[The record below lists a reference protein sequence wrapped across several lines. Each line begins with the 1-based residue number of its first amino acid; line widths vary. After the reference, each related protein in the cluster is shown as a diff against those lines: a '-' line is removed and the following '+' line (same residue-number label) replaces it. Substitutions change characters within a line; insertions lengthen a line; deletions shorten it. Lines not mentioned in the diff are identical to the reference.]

1 MTALADH
8 HRSYRICRFCVMDSS
23 NPAIEFDSSG
33 QCNCCRDAV
42 ARQQHE
48 WWPGAEGETRMRRMV
63 AELKAHGH
71 SKSYD
76 VLIGLSGGIDSAYL
90 AHVAVRKLGLRVLA
104 VHVDGGWN
112 SEPAVRNIES
122 IVRALDIDLHTYVVE
137 WQEMRELQ
145 VAFLRSSVLNQDIPQ
160 DHAFFSTLYRT
171 AAKFGLRHFL
181 SGVNFAS
188 ENIVPPLWGYPYTDA
203 KHLRAV
209 HAMHASTP
217 LRSYPCMGL
226 PEYLWIT
233 RVRKQLTVHRPLN
246 YLCYNKDAAA
256 EELKHEYRWRDYGGK
271 HCESR
276 FTKFYQEVYLPK
288 KIAFDKRR
296 LHLSSLIV
304 SGQLTRTQALAQ
316 LQEPIGSPEQLRR
329 DTRFV
334 AKKLGLPASELE
346 VFLERPL
353 VSHLA
358 YPNQNALHTRLTA
371 LRRLMRRLSPRRDNL
386 GESVQRNPL
395 TEEDAA

>member
-63 AELKAHGH
+63 EQLKAQGAG
-71 SKSYD
+71 KRYD
-76 VLIGLSGGIDSAYL
+76 VMLGLSGGIDSAYL
-90 AHVAVRKLGLRVLA
+90 AHIAVRKLGLRALA

-112 SEPAVRNIES
+112 TEPAVRNIETL
-122 IVRALDIDLHTYVVE
+122 VRALDLDLHTYVVE
-137 WQEMRELQ
+137 WQEMRDLQ
-145 VAFLRSSVLNQDIPQ
+145 LAFLKSSVLNQDIPQ

-171 AAKFGLRHFL
+171 ASQFDLRHFL

-188 ENIVPPLWGYPYTDA
+188 ESIVPPLWGHPSMDG
-203 KHLRAV
+203 KHARAI
-209 HAMHASTP
+209 HDRFGKAP
-217 LRSYPCMGL
+217 LRNYPFMGL
-226 PEYLWIT
+226 PAYLWMT
-233 RVRKQLTVHRPLN
+233 RVRKQLTIHRPLN
-246 YLCYNKDAAA
+246 CMSYDKEAARL
-256 EELKHEYRWRDYGGK
+256 ELTREYGWRDYGGK

-276 FTKFYQEVYLPK
+276 FTKFYQEIYLPQK
-288 KIAFDKRR
+288 FAFDKRR

-304 SGQLTRTQALAQ
+304 SGQTTRELALAE
-316 LQEPIGSPEQLRR
+316 LQQPITSAEQERR
-329 DTRFV
+329 DMRFV
-334 AKKLGLPASELE
+334 AKKLGLGPTEL
-346 VFLERPL
+346 RAMIDSAP

-358 YPNQNALHTRLTA
+358 YPNQMGLHRRLTSFKHL
-371 LRRLMRRLSPRRDNL
+371 LRRASRQPA
-386 GESVQRNPL
+386 SV
-395 TEEDAA
+395 